1 MEGSGHRT
9 SRSQHSL
16 LMAEVNDRIFEVGE
30 LHSED
35 GEFLCECSDESCIET
50 IRLTIR
56 EYAVLKDQPDRSLL
70 KVPGHP
76 G

>member
-16 LMAEVNDRIFEVGE
+16 LMAEVNDRIFEVGAVAQRRAV
-30 LHSED
+30 
-35 GEFLCECSDESCIET
+35 CECSDESCIET
-50 IRLTIR
+50 ITLTIR
-56 EYAVLKDQPDRSLL
+56 EYAVLKISQIGPLL
-70 KVPGHP
+70 KVQGHP